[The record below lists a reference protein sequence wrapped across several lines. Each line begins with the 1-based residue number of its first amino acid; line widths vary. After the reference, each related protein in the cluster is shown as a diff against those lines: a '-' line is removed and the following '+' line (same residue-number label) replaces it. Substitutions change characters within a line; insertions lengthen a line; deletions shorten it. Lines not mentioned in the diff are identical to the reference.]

1 MAGKKPELLHL
12 NNLELIKYNTTIH
25 LFTNPI
31 DIQVIHND
39 RLYVEMGAG
48 LTLEFVP
55 RTVGQLLYVIGDRL
69 QVLLCF
75 CAGYSMVQIFS
86 ADAFPDQCCVI
97 L

>member
-1 MAGKKPELLHL
+1 MAGKKAELLHL

-55 RTVGQLLYVIGDRL
+55 RTVGQLLYVIGDCL

-75 CAGYSMVQIFS
+75 CAGYSIVQIFS